1 MLVVVAARPV
11 GAFPRASERP
21 AQQASTKVPGDAIGL
36 SLSQVASS
44 GLAINLDAGQSQEHT
59 LLISNFTADLRLSV
73 RLTASDATGVLG
85 AGPAAWVAFADEV
98 VQLEPHAATSIAMTV
113 AVPNAT
119 QPGPALVHI
128 AAAVETAVAAADGA
142 PRTGTARVSL
152 PVSLVVKGAATA
164 QIAIVDVSR
173 VDRDAEQQLAVVLR
187 NFSNEPVKVDGSV
200 RVGSDYPQTLALKA
214 DLPAAR
220 DTTVKLDWKKVPK
233 RGAPLEITIDL
244 SYGNDDTAQW
254 SSVLGAPPTT
264 FTAADPGAAT
274 NASTTVPATDKLD
287 DINNVAADRAGTVP
301 KPWWKSGGMP
311 MLIGLGVLLAAG
323 WFFFE
328 WKRSR
333 KREEM
338 LPPYGISPGMV
349 VSAPGSDAAAELA
362 KQLVRLTEIIVD
374 LTTNRDG
381 ARLETRVRGPDPP
394 ADPSPTAVPTNG
406 GGHESALARA
416 GPTVEDRGPP
426 EPAGDIPA
434 ASPDALTERDL
445 SSASVTPGI
454 PARPDTEMLRAL
466 LAVATAAESEPE
478 PESESGPE
486 PETEPEPDPRDGLLE
501 RLRELDRGRRE
512 LRQWMDEQP
521 AAATDGGEALPADR
535 TLFVNRPDGPPES

>member
-1 MLVVVAARPV
+1 MLMRKLALTVGVVAMLVVVAARPV

-21 AQQASTKVPGDAIGL
+21 AQASTTVPGDAIGL

-44 GLAINLDAGQSQEHT
+44 GLAINLDAGQSQEHK

-164 QIAIVDVSR
+164 QIAIVDVNR
-173 VDRDAEQQLAVVLR
+173 VDRDAEQKLAVVLR
-187 NFSNEPVKVDGSV
+187 NFSNETVKVDGSV
-200 RVGSDYPQTLALKA
+200 RVGSDHPQTLPLKA
-214 DLPAAR
+214 DLPPAR

-233 RGAPLEITIDL
+233 RGAPLEIVIDL

-264 FTAADPGAAT
+264 IMAGDPGAAT
-274 NASTTVPATDKLD
+274 NASTTVPENDKLD
-287 DINNVAADRAGTVP
+287 DINDVAADLAGTP
-301 KPWWKSGGMP
+301 AKPWWKSGGMP
-311 MLIGLGVLLAAG
+311 LLIGLGVLLAGG

-338 LPPYGISPGMV
+338 LPPYGIYPGMV
-349 VSAPGSDAAAELA
+349 VSAPGSDATGELA

-381 ARLETRVRGPDPP
+381 ARLETRVRGPDP
-394 ADPSPTAVPTNG
+394 TA
-406 GGHESALARA
+406 ARA

-434 ASPDALTERDL
+434 ASPDALAERDL
-445 SSASVTPGI
+445 SSASVTPGL
-454 PARPDTEMLRAL
+454 PARPDTETLRAL
-466 LAVATAAESEPE
+466 LAIAAAAEPQPE
-478 PESESGPE
+478 PEAEPE
-486 PETEPEPDPRDGLLE
+486 PETEPDVAAEPDARDGLLE

-512 LRQWMDEQP
+512 LRQWMDEEP
-521 AAATDGGEALPADR
+521 AAATDGGEALPPDR